1 MAASVS
7 ATRARLRAL
16 LDPAVAAAGCD
27 LEAVELVPAGRRR
40 VLRVVVDRD
49 GGVTLDHAAVAAAAV
64 SAALD
69 TSDVM
74 GELPYVLEVSSP
86 GVDRPVRTP
95 RQWRRVVGRLVR
107 VTVADRGR
115 LVGRVRAADE
125 AGVTID
131 VAGEQETF
139 EYAALGPG
147 AVEVEFTPVGAASPG
162 PGDGTT

>member
-7 ATRARLRAL
+7 ATQARLRAL
-16 LDPAVAAAGCD
+16 LAPAVAATGCD
-27 LEAVELVPAGRRR
+27 LETVEITPAGRRR

-49 GGVTLDHAAVAAAAV
+49 GGVTLDQAAVAAAAV

-69 TSDVM
+69 TNDVM
-74 GELPYVLEVSSP
+74 GERPYVLEVSSP

-115 LVGRVRAADE
+115 LVARVRAADE
-125 AGVTID
+125 EGVTLE
-131 VAGEQETF
+131 VAGEPETF
-139 EYAALGPG
+139 GYAALGPG
-147 AVEVEFTPVGAASPG
+147 AVEVEFAPAAAATPDQGH
-162 PGDGTT
+162 GTQ